1 METVNSTTKDI
12 NLKGLLDLNYGFVRS
27 KILDFALKLNIFDI
41 VESTCENQAEAI
53 SEVTSIKKENVK
65 KLLETLVYMRLLS
78 KKSDIYLN
86 TLSTSKYLCS
96 SSKDY
101 IGEHLALVFKQWDS
115 WSSLDTAM
123 LKNERTDNSQLLL
136 HMKKKSYNLALPI
149 VERLLST
156 IPYNFNKTKIL
167 DYHCGEGEWAY
178 ALAKKYNEAVIDAF
192 DSEEYK
198 KVFNERMKTNYKN
211 RQDNIKF
218 ISRINDEYDYII
230 LSNFL
235 RFYGEEYSRTL
246 LVSLQRHLK
255 DNGKI
260 IIYDVF
266 HSDEANEPSITN
278 LLDLSM
284 LVNTCSGGVFTVNEA
299 CSLLKETGFQIE
311 NIFDTKP
318 YPILIARSEKY

>member
-1 METVNSTTKDI
+1 MGTVNSTTEDI
-12 NLKGLLDLNYGFVRS
+12 NLKGLLDINYGFVRS

-41 VESTCENQAEAI
+41 VEATSENQAETI

-86 TLSTSKYLCS
+86 TLSSSKYLCS

-156 IPYNFNKTKIL
+156 LPYNFNKMKIL

-178 ALAKKYNEAVIDAF
+178 ALAKKYSEAVIDAF
-192 DSEEYK
+192 DSEEYQ

-211 RQDNIKF
+211 CQNNIKF
-218 ISRINDEYDYII
+218 INSINDEYDYII

-235 RFYGEEYSRTL
+235 RFYGEEYSKIL

-260 IIYDVF
+260 IIFDVF
-266 HSDEANEPSITN
+266 HSDKANEPSIAN

-284 LVNTCSGGVFTVNEA
+284 LVNTCNGGVFTINEA
-299 CSLLKETGFQIE
+299 CSLLEESGFQIE

-318 YPILIARSEKY
+318 YPILIARSEEY

>member
-12 NLKGLLDLNYGFVRS
+12 NLKDLLDLNYGFVRS
-27 KILDFALKLNIFDI
+27 KVLDFSLKLNLFDI
-41 VESTCENQAEAI
+41 VESTCKNQVEAI
-53 SEVTSIKKENVK
+53 SEITSIKKENVK
-65 KLLETLVYMRLLS
+65 KLLEALVYMGLLS
-78 KKSDIYLN
+78 KESDIYLN
-86 TLSTSKYLCS
+86 TSKYLCS

-115 WSSLDTAM
+115 WGALDTIM
-123 LKNERTDNSQLLL
+123 LKNERNDNSQLLL
-136 HMKKKSYNLALPI
+136 HMKKKSYNLAFPI

-156 IPYNFNKTKIL
+156 LPYNFDNTRVL
-167 DYHCGEGEWAY
+167 DYHCGEGEWTY

-211 RQDNIKF
+211 CQDNIKF

-235 RFYGEEYSRTL
+235 RFYGEEYSKTL

-266 HSDEANEPSITN
+266 HSDEANGPSIAN

-284 LVNTCSGGVFTVNEA
+284 LVNTCSGGIFTINEA